1 MSFGIARTFGR
12 QGYLCT
18 FRRRVLWDE
27 VENAE
32 PALGCP
38 RQCQA
43 DQQNKPE
50 IVVPA
55 NRQSASQNRLEKQDK
70 ADQQTPLKSGFQE
83 PLEEWR

>member
-1 MSFGIARTFGR
+1 MSFGIERTFGR
-12 QGYLCT
+12 QGCPDT

-27 VENAE
+27 VEHAE

-43 DQQNKPE
+43 DQQKKPE

-55 NRQSASQNRLEKQDK
+55 NWQFASQNRLDEQDK
-70 ADQQTPLKSGFQE
+70 ADQQTSLKRGFQE